1 MENEKNEKKGAV
13 QISEDVIAVIA
24 ATAAK
29 EVDGVAKLVPVTNS
43 ILFGKKQSKTKG
55 VELEIA
61 DGQVSFNVSI
71 MALYNYKLR
80 DVAQKVQN
88 NIKDAVETMTGLKT
102 SVINVVIAD
111 IDFAPAAA
119 AAE

>member
-29 EVDGVAKLVPVTNS
+29 EVEGVSKLVPVTS
-43 ILFGKKQSKTKG
+43 GLLFGKKQSKTKG
-55 VELEIA
+55 IELEIT
-61 DGQVSFNVSI
+61 DNEVNFNVSI

-111 IDFAPAAA
+111 IEFGSTAS